1 MKFSQPSNRETP
13 DPQQP
18 DAQEVFEEVR
28 YEAAQAS
35 TDMVV
40 EALQEAAEGQIGPTA
55 HPPRPG
61 WLIFCPHRMV
71 DSVAEVQSAELKAQG
86 IQGVILDLDNTLVL
100 WHQEEMTAEITI
112 WLEELKAAGLKL
124 CILSNSVLGSRS
136 QRIAERIGCAFV
148 RQAAKP
154 SRQGFRKAMQAM
166 ETDPAVT
173 AIVGDQ
179 MFTDIL
185 GGNRSGIYTIMVKPM
200 HVHEFTYTRYV
211 SRPPERLLMGWF
223 RRKGHL

>member
-1 MKFSQPSNRETP
+1 VNAPRSTDGQAP

-18 DAQEVFEEVR
+18 DAQEVLEEAL
-28 YEAAQAS
+28 YEASEAS
-35 TDMVV
+35 SGTLREVLR
-40 EALQEAAEGQIGPTA
+40 EAEEGQVVPSV

-71 DSVAEVQSAELKAQG
+71 ESVDQVQPAELTAQG
-86 IQGVILDLDNTLVL
+86 IRGVILDLDNTLVL
-100 WHQEEMTAEITI
+100 WHQEEMTAEITA
-112 WLEELKAAGLKL
+112 WLEELKAVGLKL

-166 ETDPAVT
+166 ETVPAVT

-200 HVHEFTYTRYV
+200 HIHEFPYTRYV
-211 SRPPERLLMGWF
+211 SRPPEKLLMGWF
-223 RRKGHL
+223 KRKGLL

>member
-1 MKFSQPSNRETP
+1 MTTRMPKNVPTP

-18 DAQEVFEEVR
+18 SEQEVEQAAL
-28 YEAAQAS
+28 YEASQSSPETMAEV
-35 TDMVV
+35 MR
-40 EALQEAAEGQIGPTA
+40 EAREGQVVPTA

-61 WLIFCPHRMV
+61 LLIFCPHRMV
-71 DSVAEVQSAELKAQG
+71 ESVDQVQAADLKTQG
-86 IQGVILDLDNTLVL
+86 IRGVILDLDNTLVL
-100 WHQEEMTAEITI
+100 WHQEEMTAEITA
-112 WLEELKAAGLKL
+112 WLEDLKAAGLKL

-154 SRQGFRKAMQAM
+154 SRQGFRKALQAM
-166 ETDPAVT
+166 ETTPEVT
-173 AIVGDQ
+173 TIVGDQ

-200 HVHEFTYTRYV
+200 HKHEFPYTRYV
-211 SRPPERLLMGWF
+211 SRPPEKLLLGWF
-223 RRKGHL
+223 KRKGHL

>member
-1 MKFSQPSNRETP
+1 MSAPHSSSAPTP

-18 DAQEVFEEVR
+18 SAEEVFEQVQE
-28 YEAAQAS
+28 EAAHAS
-35 TDMVV
+35 SATIREVLEEATRGQMV
-40 EALQEAAEGQIGPTA
+40 PTA

-71 DSVAEVQSAELKAQG
+71 ESVAQVQAAELTAQG
-86 IQGVILDLDNTLVL
+86 IRGVILDLDNTLVL
-100 WHQEEMTAEITI
+100 WHQEEMTAEITA
-112 WLEELKAAGLKL
+112 WLEELKAAKLKL

-200 HVHEFTYTRYV
+200 HKHEFPYTRYV
-211 SRPPERLLMGWF
+211 SRPPEKLLMGWF
-223 RRKGHL
+223 KRKGHL

>member
-1 MKFSQPSNRETP
+1 VTTP
-13 DPQQP
+13 LPKNASKTDPQQP
-18 DAQEVFEEVR
+18 SEQEIESEALS
-28 YEAAQAS
+28 EAAHSSPA
-35 TDMVV
+35 TMAEVMR
-40 EALQEAAEGQIGPTA
+40 EADAGQIVPTA

-71 DSVAEVQSAELKAQG
+71 DAVDQVQAAQLKAQG
-86 IQGVILDLDNTLVL
+86 IRGVILDLDNTLVL
-100 WHQEEMTAEITI
+100 WHQEEMTAEITA
-112 WLEELKAAGLKL
+112 WLEDLKAAGLKL

-154 SRQGFRKAMQAM
+154 SRQGFDKALRAM
-166 ETDPAVT
+166 ETTPAVT

-200 HVHEFTYTRYV
+200 HKHEFPYTRYV
-211 SRPPERLLMGWF
+211 SRPPEKLLLGWF
-223 RRKGHL
+223 KRKGHL